1 MTFSAWLS
9 AGLVAL
15 AGTGA
20 LAASSRHTVA
30 EQDCLWD
37 LSKHYYQDPYR
48 WRSIAGAN
56 PQVRDPN
63 RIYPGQVLEI
73 PDAGAAAQPSVEL
86 EASAPVEAGAA
97 VEASAP
103 IPAELPRAAPLPEAE
118 SVPEAAVSGPAEE
131 MPPAEEPARPA
142 ESGII
147 EDSLS
152 TEFPEA
158 QAGQYPSFTRLQAPK
173 GWKEDG
179 RVTEFDGQEIITGP
193 GDLAEAALAKNIP
206 ARVGDRLYILR
217 HESPSELDEDQNA
230 RYLQRVGTV
239 QVESILPKG
248 RVRLRVLKAGGAV
261 EAGDLLSRQP
271 L

>member
-9 AGLVAL
+9 AGLVVL

-37 LSKHYYQDPYR
+37 LAGRYYKDHFR

-56 PQVRDPN
+56 PQVKDPN
-63 RIYPGQVLEI
+63 LIYPGQVLEI
-73 PDAGAAAQPSVEL
+73 PD
-86 EASAPVEAGAA
+86 AGAA

-103 IPAELPRAAPLPEAE
+103 IPAELPKAAPLAEAE

-206 ARVGDRLYILR
+206 ARVGDRFYILR
-217 HESPSELDEDQNA
+217 HESPSELDEDQEA

-239 QVESILPKG
+239 RVESILPKG